1 MAGILNAVGNAAAGL
16 ATLGSLNNPGSLAAP
31 SIITSNIA
39 IPGIPLISFR
49 DYFLTTME
57 SWVTTIPLRTQY
69 IALFDSFPSLLN
81 TNILQQLEPVQGNK
95 AGFDIDKAKTT
106 LTSYPLQ
113 GIVGCIFL
121 DGVNIPDDNLGSAS
135 ASIENNRGFIQGSIL
150 EGRSAFAN
158 NNLALQ
164 FRETNTSFI
173 DMVMRPWVILAAHKG
188 YVATKTP
195 AESIKTNITIIQYS
209 RTYQNISQIPR
220 KVWNYYDCV
229 PLSVG
234 TRNLSYDTEQVDKYD
249 VPFIYDRYTVESNLY
264 IPLPD
269 IISKIGKGSLPRI
282 SALQR

>member
-95 AGFDIDKAKTT
+95 AGFDIDKAKAT

-173 DMVMRPWVILAAHKG
+173 DMVMRPWVILAAHTG

-282 SALQR
+282 STLQR

>member
-95 AGFDIDKAKTT
+95 AGFDIDKAKAT

-173 DMVMRPWVILAAHKG
+173 DMVMRPWVILASHKG